1 MMSLNQSA
9 ASMPS
14 GSSTTQIN
22 QPGGGP
28 GGEPAAEER
37 SQQPQAYRRDEQVRR
52 PVVDLPDQRPAV

>member
-1 MMSLNQSA
+1 
-9 ASMPS
+9 MPS

-52 PVVDLPDQRPAV
+52 PVVDLPDQQPAV